1 MKQIKTGTEGLDK
14 LLNGGLPERRN
25 ILVSGSAGTGKTIL
39 GAQFLKQG
47 VKAGETALH
56 ISFEQDEKKLAED
69 LIQIGI
75 DTDALEKTGNFKII
89 GGPIGALRRAQYKT
103 KAKKQDILGEI
114 EKVVKEQGAKRVV
127 VDSINLFFML
137 FAPPEKR
144 DALAEL
150 CSLLSDKGC
159 TAILT
164 SEVEEGSRKLSA
176 HGFEEFVVDG
186 VIAIYRIAFENTFE
200 RAISVVKMRGI
211 PHSKAIRALKISNKG
226 LKVYPDQEPYHKNIA
241 GS

>member
-1 MKQIKTGTEGLDK
+1 MKQIKTGTEGLDE

-39 GAQFLKQG
+39 GAQFLSQG
-47 VKAGETALH
+47 VKAGEPALH

-114 EKVVKEQGAKRVV
+114 LFSGKLECRLPLYNLVVQKVEDHELEFRESEKGEEISIPYDKIEYIGESYDEVLNNGHFGIGEDYGTPKEW
-127 VDSINLFFML
+127 L
-137 FAPPEKR
+137 
-144 DALAEL
+144 
-150 CSLLSDKGC
+150 
-159 TAILT
+159 
-164 SEVEEGSRKLSA
+164 
-176 HGFEEFVVDG
+176 
-186 VIAIYRIAFENTFE
+186 
-200 RAISVVKMRGI
+200 
-211 PHSKAIRALKISNKG
+211 KAIENFFR
-226 LKVYPDQEPYHKNIA
+226 E
-241 GS
+241 